1 MSPSEKNTSFIL
13 RSWQYFLNSQSLKYL
28 FSSCV
33 AFVIDY
39 VLLLILE
46 DHLPGVMLG
55 DMELGPLEL
64 GAAIAWIF
72 SSLTNFFLNR
82 NFVFRSSTPLR
93 VALPEYYGLAG
104 VVFLLKTYVLLE
116 LLCRVVH
123 LNLEI
128 AKPLAEVAFYLIN
141 YFIQKA
147 FIFKKK
153 NTPEGQADDTAG

>member
-1 MSPSEKNTSFIL
+1 MSPSQNNTSFVT
-13 RSWQYFLNSQSLKYL
+13 RAWRYFLSSQSLKYL

-33 AFVIDY
+33 AFVIDFA
-39 VLLLILE
+39 VLLGLNQL
-46 DHLPGVMLG
+46 LKGVMLG
-55 DMELGPLEL
+55 SMEIS
-64 GAAIAWIF
+64 AAIAWVF
-72 SSLTNFFLNR
+72 SSLTNFFINR

-116 LLCRVVH
+116 LLCRAVH

-128 AKPLAEVAFYLIN
+128 AKPLAEIIFYTIN
-141 YFIQKA
+141 YFIQKT

-153 NTPEGQADDTAG
+153 ATESAVHDKDMKA